1 MPTCPQKGVYLSRKF
16 RDTTGNCLKID
27 INERFSK
34 EALEAQLLGCL
45 RRLDRNTFE
54 TLLVTLNYFDEIAA
68 ESEEGGWPY
77 YEDRVEKL
85 NEAFSDSSPL

>member
-1 MPTCPQKGVYLSRKF
+1 
-16 RDTTGNCLKID
+16 
-27 INERFSK
+27 
-34 EALEAQLLGCL
+34 
-45 RRLDRNTFE
+45 
-54 TLLVTLNYFDEIAA
+54 VTLNYFDEIAA